1 MDGAIGVLV
10 RYGYVVVFGSVL
22 AEQIGLPI
30 PAVPF
35 LLAAGGLAG
44 ASRLDP
50 VVLLASAGIAS
61 LLADTVWYWI
71 GRTQGARVLG
81 WLCRISLEP
90 DSCVRRTQRI
100 FVSRGARSLLVAK
113 FVPGFSTIAP
123 PLTGIIRMPFREFL
137 VVSGLGG
144 VLWAG
149 AFVAVGWVFSQQLEL
164 AAEYAL
170 RFGRWSLAGL
180 AAAIAGYIAW
190 KYVGRQRFLRQIRI
204 ARISPE
210 ELKRRLDEGVDMLV
224 VDVRDRLDF
233 EAEPS
238 IIPGALHLTLEELED
253 RHHEIPRER
262 EIVLYC
268 T

>member
-35 LLAAGGLAG
+35 LLAAG
-44 ASRLDP
+44 
-50 VVLLASAGIAS
+50 
-61 LLADTVWYWI
+61 
-71 GRTQGARVLG
+71 
-81 WLCRISLEP
+81 
-90 DSCVRRTQRI
+90 
-100 FVSRGARSLLVAK
+100 
-113 FVPGFSTIAP
+113 
-123 PLTGIIRMPFREFL
+123 
-137 VVSGLGG
+137 
-144 VLWAG
+144 
-149 AFVAVGWVFSQQLEL
+149 GWVFSQQLEL

-253 RHHEIPRER
+253 RHHEIPSER
-262 EIVLYC
+262 ESGL
-268 T
+268 

>member
-10 RYGYVVVFGSVL
+10 RYGYWVVFGSVL

-50 VVLLASAGIAS
+50 VALLAGAGIAS

-81 WLCRISLEP
+81 WLCRISFEP

-113 FVPGFSTIAP
+113 FIPGFSTIAP
-123 PLTGIIRMPFREFL
+123 PLAGITPMPIREVLGFNR
-137 VVSGLGG
+137 LGG
-144 VLWAG
+144 LLWAG
-149 AFVAVGWVFSQQLEL
+149 AFVPVGLGFSQPPRLG
-164 AAEYAL
+164 AEDCL
-170 RFGRWSLAGL
+170 
-180 AAAIAGYIAW
+180 
-190 KYVGRQRFLRQIRI
+190 
-204 ARISPE
+204 
-210 ELKRRLDEGVDMLV
+210 
-224 VDVRDRLDF
+224 
-233 EAEPS
+233 
-238 IIPGALHLTLEELED
+238 
-253 RHHEIPRER
+253 
-262 EIVLYC
+262 
-268 T
+268 